1 MDLKDKLSL
10 IAQALDAEPEA
21 LKPETKLEE
30 LEEWDSLAVVS
41 VIAMLDKHFSVR
53 LKPNDIK
60 SLVTVED
67 ILAHMK
73 GKKRLKKLTINP
85 MSLSGK
91 NIIVTGASSGIGLA
105 TSHLIC
111 ALGGNVAM
119 VSRSKEK
126 LSVAQRKCLKN
137 HRRPFPLTYEIRIK
151 YLI

>member
-53 LKPNDIK
+53 LRPNDIK

-67 ILAHMK
+67 ILVHMK
-73 GKKRLKKLTINP
+73 E
-85 MSLSGK
+85 
-91 NIIVTGASSGIGLA
+91 
-105 TSHLIC
+105 
-111 ALGGNVAM
+111 
-119 VSRSKEK
+119 KEAEK
-126 LSVAQRKCLKN
+126 S
-137 HRRPFPLTYEIRIK
+137 
-151 YLI
+151 

>member
-73 GKKRLKKLTINP
+73 ENE
-85 MSLSGK
+85 
-91 NIIVTGASSGIGLA
+91 A
-105 TSHLIC
+105 
-111 ALGGNVAM
+111 
-119 VSRSKEK
+119 EK
-126 LSVAQRKCLKN
+126 S
-137 HRRPFPLTYEIRIK
+137 
-151 YLI
+151 

>member
-1 MDLKDKLSL
+1 LDLKDKLSL
-10 IAQALDAEPEA
+10 IAQALAEPEA

-73 GKKRLKKLTINP
+73 E
-85 MSLSGK
+85 
-91 NIIVTGASSGIGLA
+91 
-105 TSHLIC
+105 
-111 ALGGNVAM
+111 
-119 VSRSKEK
+119 KEAEK
-126 LSVAQRKCLKN
+126 S
-137 HRRPFPLTYEIRIK
+137 
-151 YLI
+151 

>member
-21 LKPETKLEE
+21 LTPETKLEE

-73 GKKRLKKLTINP
+73 E
-85 MSLSGK
+85 
-91 NIIVTGASSGIGLA
+91 
-105 TSHLIC
+105 
-111 ALGGNVAM
+111 
-119 VSRSKEK
+119 KEAEK
-126 LSVAQRKCLKN
+126 S
-137 HRRPFPLTYEIRIK
+137 
-151 YLI
+151 

>member
-10 IAQALDAEPEA
+10 IAQALDVEPEA

-60 SLVTVED
+60 SLTTVED

-73 GKKRLKKLTINP
+73 EKE
-85 MSLSGK
+85 
-91 NIIVTGASSGIGLA
+91 AE
-105 TSHLIC
+105 
-111 ALGGNVAM
+111 
-119 VSRSKEK
+119 RS
-126 LSVAQRKCLKN
+126 
-137 HRRPFPLTYEIRIK
+137 
-151 YLI
+151 

>member
-67 ILAHMK
+67 ILVHMK
-73 GKKRLKKLTINP
+73 E
-85 MSLSGK
+85 
-91 NIIVTGASSGIGLA
+91 
-105 TSHLIC
+105 
-111 ALGGNVAM
+111 
-119 VSRSKEK
+119 KEAEK
-126 LSVAQRKCLKN
+126 S
-137 HRRPFPLTYEIRIK
+137 
-151 YLI
+151 

>member
-41 VIAMLDKHFSVR
+41 VIAMLDKYFSVR

-60 SLVTVED
+60 SLTTVED

-73 GKKRLKKLTINP
+73 E
-85 MSLSGK
+85 
-91 NIIVTGASSGIGLA
+91 
-105 TSHLIC
+105 
-111 ALGGNVAM
+111 
-119 VSRSKEK
+119 KEAEK
-126 LSVAQRKCLKN
+126 S
-137 HRRPFPLTYEIRIK
+137 
-151 YLI
+151 

>member
-21 LKPETKLEE
+21 LKPEIKLEE

-73 GKKRLKKLTINP
+73 E
-85 MSLSGK
+85 
-91 NIIVTGASSGIGLA
+91 
-105 TSHLIC
+105 
-111 ALGGNVAM
+111 
-119 VSRSKEK
+119 KEAEK
-126 LSVAQRKCLKN
+126 S
-137 HRRPFPLTYEIRIK
+137 
-151 YLI
+151 